1 MDGLGAVG
9 AADSFPE
16 VEPGLV
22 RDRSAMIIDG
32 KQAETF
38 KLDYT
43 GMQWIQNQSITA
55 DRKMQQAKNQV
66 REEADSSLRWATNAI
81 LKKQNPLRD
90 HVSIS
95 ITWVSHHWGRTLS
108 IYIF

>member
-22 RDRSAMIIDG
+22 RGSFSHDYG

-38 KLDYT
+38 SKTRLYWYAVNPEPKHYCRQKDAT
-43 GMQWIQNQSITA
+43 GQEPSQ
-55 DRKMQQAKNQV
+55 
-66 REEADSSLRWATNAI
+66 EEADSSLRWATNAI

-95 ITWVSHHWGRTLS
+95 IT
-108 IYIF
+108 